1 MQKEHNVKPKVIVLG
16 GPTATGKT
24 ALSIELAKQIN
35 GEIVSAD
42 SMLIYR
48 GMDIGTA
55 KPTEE
60 EKEGIPHYMI
70 DVINPDER
78 FSVADY
84 KKGAIQAIEEIL
96 AKGKTPIVVGGTG
109 LYIDTL
115 IYGIDYPDIE
125 VDLEYRQQLEKRAEQ
140 EGLEKLY
147 QEAMQIDPEA
157 MQKIS
162 ENDQKRIC
170 RVLELYQATGKTKTE
185 LEIESRQNGIPYD
198 YHMFAITM
206 EREKLYER
214 INLRVDLM
222 LEARTH
228 PRSRRYL
235 EKVSIFSNRYARAWI

>member
-1 MQKEHNVKPKVIVLG
+1 MKPKVIVIG

-24 ALSIELAKQIN
+24 TLSIELAKQMN

-48 GMDIGTA
+48 EMDIGTA

-70 DVINPDER
+70 DIVNPDER

-96 AKGKTPIVVGGTG
+96 TKGKTPIVVGGTG

-125 VDLEYRQQLEKRAEQ
+125 IDLTYRKSLEKRAEQ

-147 QEAMQIDPEA
+147 QEAVAIDPEA
-157 MQKIS
+157 MRKIS
-162 ENDQKRIC
+162 ANDQKRIC

-185 LEIESRQNGIPYD
+185 LEVDSKKNGIPYD
-198 YHMFAITM
+198 YHVFAITM
-206 EREKLYER
+206 EREMLYER

-222 LEARTH
+222 LEAR
-228 PRSRRYL
+228 L
-235 EKVSIFSNRYARAWI
+235 D

>member
-1 MQKEHNVKPKVIVLG
+1 MKPKVIVIG

-24 ALSIELAKQIN
+24 ALSIELAKQIK

-55 KPTEE
+55 KPTEK

-70 DVINPDER
+70 DIINPDER

-96 AKGKTPIVVGGTG
+96 AKGKTPIIVGGTG

-115 IYGIDYPDIE
+115 IYGIDYPDLEI
-125 VDLEYRQQLEKRAEQ
+125 DLEYRKKLEERAEK

-162 ENDQKRIC
+162 ANDQKRIC
-170 RVLELYQATGKTKTE
+170 RVLELFQATGKTKTE
-185 LEIESRQNGIPYD
+185 LEADSRKNGIPYD
-198 YHMFAITM
+198 YHVFAIAM

-222 LEARTH
+222 LEARIDR
-228 PRSRRYL
+228 RSRRDL
-235 EKVSIFSNRYARAWI
+235 EKVSNFSDSDARTWL